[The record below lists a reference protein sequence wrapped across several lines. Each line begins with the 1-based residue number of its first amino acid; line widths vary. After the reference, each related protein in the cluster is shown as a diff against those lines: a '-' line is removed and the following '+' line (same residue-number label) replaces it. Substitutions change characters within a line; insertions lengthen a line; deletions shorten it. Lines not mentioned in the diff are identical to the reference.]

1 MIFILIAKKLFSFH
15 YSHTNQNVRSHTS
28 WLIFRWIYSL
38 AIIWKQRFMNSDE
51 QKKSHV
57 FNVMPMQMFQ
67 LLAIIIQS
75 NLRPMSDKCG
85 TNWIFKMT
93 TDSYSDRQ
101 SKLHEFQF
109 TKWTIKHQQFPKLR
123 FLTLWY
129 VTTETNVQLVF
140 RSTFAVCAVHT
151 FGLLII
157 FDRAGWFFCMQSVIV
172 QWQ

>member
-1 MIFILIAKKLFSFH
+1 MFAHTHVMIDFPLNLKPSNHPKTTV
-15 YSHTNQNVRSHTS
+15 YE
-28 WLIFRWIYSL
+28 FRW
-38 AIIWKQRFMNSDE
+38 A
-51 QKKSHV
+51 KKSHV

-67 LLAIIIQS
+67 LPAIIIQS

-93 TDSYSDRQ
+93 RDSYSDRQ

-129 VTTETNVQLVF
+129 VTTETSVQLVF
-140 RSTFAVCAVHT
+140 RSTLAVCAVHT
-151 FGLLII
+151 FGLLVI
-157 FDRAGWFFCMQSVIV
+157 FDRAGWFFILQSVIV